1 MGSTLGQSTA
11 QFTLAGLTLLLAG
24 LAQAQFGPQVN
35 ILGQD
40 PELPEEAVTADLDG
54 DGLDDILFTSNGDG
68 TIGWYRNLDGAGT
81 YGALRSIRQGP
92 QHSVITAADLDGD
105 GDTDVLTAESIGNR
119 VIWIENE
126 NGDGSLWTARV
137 IGFSFDG
144 LSDPT
149 DVAAADYDLDGD
161 IDVFAVHNNSS
172 DRDGR
177 VGVYTNNGFA
187 DPSFQ
192 QQRIAIVGRFPTDIK
207 LADLSG
213 NGRPDI
219 LLSADVGDRVT
230 WIPNN
235 PEGFGAPIDIS
246 ASQDRP
252 QSVAAA
258 DLDGDGDLDVVA
270 SSIGDNVVAWYAN
283 NLNTATPGFGGL
295 QFIANGPAAP
305 LSIDAGDLDGDGDP
319 DIVVA
324 GSSGNV
330 VTWHENQL
338 DTATPGFNVNRSV
351 SGPLTRPQSVFIAN
365 LDGDG
370 DNDVLSVAGNIS
382 SSNRENKITFHRNN
396 GAGSFSNRL
405 ISEFSQRPDFA
416 RTLDMDL
423 DGDTDVL
430 TGSSSSDRL
439 HLSRRTADGDH
450 ASELLDDLYPGLFDA
465 DVGDIDGDGDP
476 DAMISQHIEGRVSWL
491 ANNAAQGG
499 SGFFGA
505 PNPVSSV
512 GSFSRIQTRLADLD
526 ADDDLDAV
534 LIRRDQGE
542 LVWQANN
549 GLGSFGP
556 VQLIVG
562 DLTNL
567 FRMAIA
573 DLDADGLN
581 DIVFIIE
588 NGGAVQWLEN
598 RLDEAGNPGF
608 AAPASVGALSTPA
621 SLALGDIDG
630 DGDIDVAAGSNSSS
644 AGTANIV
651 WFGNQLTASGDWAP
665 ASTIHSVDFPRL
677 EPRSIALLDSDND
690 GDLDL
695 VAGFARG
702 NTISSFQNSNGGSF
716 GGPVTVDAF
725 ARNVIQVSGVDL
737 DGDSDQDLLSVE
749 RDEDLVAMFENRSPL
764 PELDFGDAP
773 PPFPTLLADDGPRH
787 LIGPLFLG
795 TRVDSEADGQ
805 PNATATGDDS
815 DAASNDED
823 GAIFSGLQVG
833 NDSAALEVVVSS
845 QPAFVTAFVDFNQ
858 DGRFD
863 AAAERILDA
872 AEVTGS
878 SASLA
883 FSVPDTALPG
893 ESFARVRLSDSAAA
907 IGPTGQAAS
916 GEVEDQQVTI
926 LPPPE
931 LRIDDVRIEEG
942 DSGSNALVFTISL
955 SPASSAEV
963 TVDYASADGSASVA
977 DNDYLAS
984 SGTATI
990 ASGETSTT
998 VSISVLG
1005 DRRFETDESFSLQ
1018 LSNPVGATLAD
1029 DTGVGRIINDDAQPS
1044 IRLTADPASISEA
1057 GGSTQFTA
1065 TLSNPSSEAV
1075 TAELELLGS
1084 STAEAGDYA
1093 APDRVFTIPAGATA
1107 ASLTLTGVDDSI
1119 AEGTETI
1126 IAAFG
1131 SVSNASPILETVRV
1145 DLLDNEGTPS
1155 ITLAAS
1161 PLQIAEAGGSSTLTV
1176 TLDPVSSQDVQLQL
1190 LLSERGGAVAA
1201 DASDLHIAP
1210 TELTIAAGQSMV
1222 TATLTAIDDALFE
1235 GDEPA
1240 RVTVGGISGNA
1251 SQGVP
1256 SVVDIV
1262 IIDDEP
1268 APAPDAALQPQA
1280 LDFGEQQLDS
1290 VSAAQTVFINNNGT
1304 ALLTVSN
1311 FRGLS
1316 GADANS
1322 FVAFGNCSSVAPGG
1336 ACNFGVEFRPQREG
1350 AHSAAVLVETNDPD
1364 SPVLEVALSGIGIA
1378 PPPAEDDDGVDADEE
1393 AAGPNGGDGN
1403 GDGIADNQQDNV
1415 ASFRGQRNSYATLA
1429 TPAGTQLRNVGRRDP
1444 DPEGR
1449 PSLFYPT
1456 GFLSFE
1462 IVGLT
1467 PGACID
1473 VELLVDQQS
1482 SSDARG
1488 RSARYIKFDEAQN
1501 RYFDFSF
1508 DGSTGLRNTGTRGE
1522 QLLFTLSF
1530 CDGQRGDVDGLAD
1543 GRIMDPGAPAFADEE
1558 AAEPSVVRVSQ
1569 SGAMNWIWLLLGL
1582 LATAARSRGQRQAPR

>member
-1 MGSTLGQSTA
+1 MGSTIGYRIT
-11 QFTLAGLTLLLAG
+11 QFTLAGLALLLAG

-40 PELPEEAVTADLDG
+40 PELPEEAVTADIDG

-105 GDTDVLTAESIGNR
+105 GDTDVLTAESVGDR

-144 LSDPT
+144 LTDPT

-161 IDVFAVHNNSS
+161 IDIFAVHNNSA

-177 VGVYTNNGFA
+177 VAVYTNNGFA
-187 DPSFQ
+187 NPSFQ

-246 ASQDRP
+246 ANQDRP
-252 QSVAAA
+252 HSVAAA
-258 DLDGDGDLDVVA
+258 DLDGDGDLDVIA

-283 NLNTATPGFGGL
+283 NLNSATPGFGAL
-295 QFIANGPAAP
+295 QFIANGPATP
-305 LSIDAGDLDGDGDP
+305 FSIGAGDLDGDGDP

-324 GSSGNV
+324 GSAGNV

-338 DTATPGFNVNRSV
+338 NTATPGFDTNRAV
-351 SGPLTRPQSVFIAN
+351 SGPLTRPQSVFIAD
-365 LDGDG
+365 LDGDN
-370 DNDVLSVAGNIS
+370 DKDVLSVAGNVS

-450 ASELLDDLYPGLFDA
+450 ASELLADAYPGLFDA
-465 DVGDIDGDGDP
+465 DVGDIDGDGDA
-476 DAMISQHIEGRVSWL
+476 DALISQHIEGSVSWL
-491 ANNAAQGG
+491 ANKAAQGG
-499 SGFFGA
+499 SGFCGA
-505 PNPVSSV
+505 LNPVSSV
-512 GSFSRIQTRLADLD
+512 GSCSRIQTQLADLD
-526 ADDDLDAV
+526 ADGDLDAV

-562 DLTNL
+562 GLTNL

-581 DIVFIIE
+581 DITFIIE
-588 NGGAVQWLEN
+588 NGSAVQWLEN
-598 RLDEAGNPGF
+598 RLDDASNPGF
-608 AAPASVGALSTPA
+608 AAPASVGALGATA
-621 SLALGDIDG
+621 SLALGDIDR

-644 AGTANIV
+644 VGTANIV
-651 WFGNQLTASGDWAP
+651 WFGNQLAASGDWAP
-665 ASTIHSVDFPRL
+665 ASTIHSVQFPRL
-677 EPRSIALLDSDND
+677 EPRSIALLDADND

-695 VAGFARG
+695 VAGFSRG
-702 NTISSFQNSNGGSF
+702 NIISSFQNTNGGSF
-716 GGPVTVDAF
+716 GGPVTVDSF
-725 ARNVIQVSGVDL
+725 ARNVIQVSGIDL

-764 PELDFGDAP
+764 PEQDFGDAP
-773 PPFPTLLADDGPRH
+773 APFATLLADNGPRH
-787 LIGPLFLG
+787 RIGTLFLG
-795 TRVDSEADGQ
+795 TRIDSEPDGQ
-805 PNATATGDDS
+805 PNATATGDDI
-815 DAASNDED
+815 DTASNDED

-833 NDSAALEVVVSS
+833 NASATLEVVVSS

-863 AAAERILDA
+863 PTDERIVDAAA
-872 AEVTGS
+872 VTNS

-893 ESFARVRLSDSAAA
+893 DTFARVRLTSSATA

-931 LRIDDVRIEEG
+931 LRIDDVQIEEG
-942 DSGSNALVFTISL
+942 DSGSSALSFTISL
-955 SPASSAEV
+955 SSASSAEV
-963 TVDYASADGSASVA
+963 TVDYATADGSATVA
-977 DNDYLAS
+977 DDDYQAS
-984 SGTATI
+984 AGTATI
-990 ASGETSTT
+990 ASGQTSTT

-1005 DRRFETDESFSLQ
+1005 DNRFEADETFSLQ

-1029 DTGVGRIINDDAQPS
+1029 DSGLGRIINDDAQPS
-1044 IRLTADPASISEA
+1044 ISLTAEPASISEA

-1065 TLSNPSSEAV
+1065 TLSNPSSETV
-1075 TAELELLGS
+1075 TAELEFLGS
-1084 STAEAGDYA
+1084 STAAAGDYM

-1107 ASLTLTGVDDSI
+1107 ASLTLTGVDDNI

-1145 DLLDNEGTPS
+1145 ELLDNEGRPTV
-1155 ITLAAS
+1155 TLSAA
-1161 PLQIAEAGGSSTLTV
+1161 PLAIPEAGGSSTLTV

-1190 LLSERGGAVAA
+1190 LLTDRGGAVAA
-1201 DASDLHIAP
+1201 DANDLRIAP
-1210 TELTIAAGQSMV
+1210 AELTIAAGQSTV

-1240 RVTVGGISGNA
+1240 RVTVGGISGNV

-1256 SVVDIV
+1256 SVVEIS
-1262 IIDDEP
+1262 IIDDDP

-1280 LDFGEQQLDS
+1280 LDFGEQQVDS

-1304 ALLTVSN
+1304 APLTVSN
-1311 FRGLS
+1311 FRELS
-1316 GADANS
+1316 GADADS

-1336 ACNFGVEFRPQREG
+1336 ACSFGVEFRPQREG
-1350 AHSAAVLVETNDPD
+1350 AHSARLLVETNDPD
-1364 SPVLEVALSGIGIA
+1364 SAVLEVALSGIGTE

-1393 AAGPNGGDGN
+1393 AAGPNDGDGN

-1415 ASFRGQRNSYATLA
+1415 ASFRGRRNSYATLA

-1444 DPEGR
+1444 DPAGR

-1462 IVGLT
+1462 IEGLA
-1467 PGACID
+1467 PGDCID
-1473 VELLVDQQS
+1473 VELLVDQQTS
-1482 SSDARG
+1482 GGARDQPA
-1488 RSARYIKFDEAQN
+1488 SYIKFDEATD
-1501 RYFDFSF
+1501 RYFEFDF
-1508 DGSTGLRNTGTRGE
+1508 DGSTGLRNTGSRND

-1530 CDGQRGDVDGLAD
+1530 CDGLRGDADGLAD
-1543 GRIMDPGAPAFADEE
+1543 GRIVDPGAPAFAETE
-1558 AAEPSVVRVSQ
+1558 AAEPSVVTVTQ
-1569 SGAMNWIWLLLGL
+1569 SGAMNWAWLLLGL